1 MYLKVYNDCGTI
13 NKYEIREELFN
24 DKTLKDKILFISS
37 SKKENN
43 ALDILKAYFSK
54 SKAILFD
61 STNKTIVEKLN
72 NFEEKELL
80 EKDYSFLFFTS
91 GTTGNPLGA
100 LKTNSNIVR
109 EIEVQ
114 TKILKDYNIKRV
126 IVTVP
131 FIHFYGALIGLF
143 YPLLNGIDI
152 ILKEHFLPNDLLDFV
167 DENSLV
173 VTTPLYIKSLN
184 RLSTKKD
191 LTKSLFVSSTAPLF
205 ADDAKNFNK
214 KYNCNIMQLFGST
227 ETGGISYK
235 FNDEEFWTPLENVLI
250 SENQDKE
257 LKIKSPYVS
266 NIVYENRFKTTDGEI
281 QTFDFVEIKDNKF
294 KLIGRS
300 SQILKLAGKRYST
313 IQIENILEELDGI
326 NKALVI
332 VENSKTNQKE
342 EILHITLESTIIYK
356 RTEIIKILKD
366 KLSNLKFPI
375 VLDYVD
381 KIKTSAMGKKLNIQD

>member
-356 RTEIIKILKD
+356 RAEIIKILKD